1 MGLQDAL
8 EAQVTRL
15 EGTTLQDLLRA
26 DTLRAESFSLRA
38 GPLYANFAR
47 QDYDKAALNALFD
60 LAETHG
66 VHAAFKRMVD
76 GEAVNVTEQRPALH
90 TALRGDL
97 SPAKTAHD
105 AYEVAKATRER
116 MLGLVRDLRAS
127 GVRDVISLGIGG
139 SDLGPRFVVDAL
151 GHDAGAPRLHFVSNV
166 DGHAL
171 ARTLVGLDPATTA
184 LIIISK
190 SFGTQETLANA
201 KVARAWLG
209 DEGARTYA
217 VTSKPEKAEAI
228 GVAAERVLPM
238 WDWVGGRYSLWSAV
252 GFPIAIAIGPE
263 RFDALLR
270 GAGEYDR
277 HCLEAPARD
286 NPSVWHALTA
296 VWNRDARG
304 RGSVAVVPYDD
315 RLKLLP
321 AYLQQ
326 LVMESL
332 GKSVTVTGDAV
343 DVQTSPVWWGSAG
356 TDAQHSYFQ
365 MLHQGTEIVP
375 MDLIGVVNAD
385 HAHADN
391 HALLLANLLAQ
402 AQALAMG
409 ESAEDPHRNYRG
421 GRPSTLLL
429 LDVLTPQALGALIA
443 FYEHSVHAQSVLW
456 GINAFDQFGVELG
469 KRLADRTLPA
479 LKGGAATGDAVT
491 DALIAELGQR
501 AR

>member
-8 EAQVTRL
+8 DTQATRL
-15 EGTTLQDLLRA
+15 NTTSLQELLRSDA
-26 DTLRAESFSLRA
+26 TRAESFSLRA

-47 QDYDKAALNALFD
+47 QDYDKAALDAL
-60 LAETHG
+60 LALADSRG
-66 VHAAFKRMVD
+66 VRAAYKRMVD
-76 GEAVNVTEQRPALH
+76 GEVVNVTEQRPALH

-105 AYEVAKATRER
+105 AFEVAKATRER
-116 MLGLVRDLRAS
+116 MHAMVRKLRAD
-127 GVRDVISLGIGG
+127 GIRDVLSLGIGG
-139 SDLGPRFVVDAL
+139 SDLGPRFIVDAL
-151 GHDAGAPRLHFVSNV
+151 GQDADAPRVHFVSNV

-171 ARTLVGLDPATTA
+171 ERAIAGLDPATTA

-190 SFGTQETLANA
+190 SFNTQETLANA
-201 KVARAWLG
+201 EVARAWLG
-209 DEGARTYA
+209 DGGARTYA
-217 VTSKPEKAEAI
+217 VTSKPSSAEAI

-252 GFPIAIAIGPE
+252 GFPIAIAVGCE

-270 GAGEYDR
+270 GAGDYDR

-286 NPSVWHALTA
+286 NPSIWHALTA

-304 RGSVAVVPYDD
+304 RGSLAVVPYDD

-332 GKSVTVTGDAV
+332 GKSVTIDGAAV
-343 DVQTSPVWWGSAG
+343 GAQTSPVWWGSAG

-365 MLHQGTEIVP
+365 MLHQGTAIVP

-385 HAHADN
+385 HAHAAN
-391 HALLLANLLAQ
+391 HELLLANLLAQ

-409 ESAEDPHRNYRG
+409 ESADDPHRNYQG

-429 LDVLTPQALGALIA
+429 LDALTPEALGTLVA

-456 GINAFDQFGVELG
+456 NINAFDQFGVELG

-479 LKGGAATGDAVT
+479 LKGAGATGDAVT
-491 DALIAELGQR
+491 DTLIAELGRR

>member
-8 EAQVTRL
+8 RAQVERL
-15 EGTTLQDLLRA
+15 EESTLQDLLRA
-26 DTLRAESFSLRA
+26 DASRAGPFSLRA

-47 QDYDKAALNALFD
+47 QDYDKAAIDALFD
-60 LAETHG
+60 LADAQG
-66 VHAAFKRMVD
+66 VRAEFKRMVD
-76 GEAVNVTEQRPALH
+76 GEMVNVTEQRPALH

-97 SPAKTAHD
+97 SPAATAHE
-105 AYEVAKATRER
+105 AFEVAKATRER
-116 MLGLVRDLRAS
+116 MLGLVRDLRTS

-151 GHDAGAPRLHFVSNV
+151 GQEADAPRVHFVSNV

-171 ARTLVGLDPATTA
+171 ARAIEGLDPATTA

-217 VTSKPEKAEAI
+217 VTSKPDKAEAI

-263 RFDALLR
+263 RFDALLD
-270 GAGEYDR
+270 GAGKYDR

-286 NPSVWHALTA
+286 NPSIWHALTA

-304 RGSVAVVPYDD
+304 RGSLAVVPYDD

-332 GKSVTVTGDAV
+332 GKSVTIDGDAV
-343 DVQTSPVWWGSAG
+343 SRTSPVWWGSAG

-365 MLHQGTEIVP
+365 MLHQGTGIVP

-385 HAHADN
+385 HHHAEN
-391 HALLLANLLAQ
+391 HDLLLANLLAQ

-429 LDVLTPQALGALIA
+429 LDALTPAALGALVA

-491 DALIAELGQR
+491 DALIAEVGQR
-501 AR
+501 KR

>member
-1 MGLQDAL
+1 MGLEAAL
-8 EAQVTRL
+8 ESQVARL
-15 EGTTLQDLLRA
+15 EGIPLQELLRDDA
-26 DTLRAESFSLRA
+26 TRAGAFSLRA
-38 GPLYANFAR
+38 GPLYASFAR
-47 QDYDKAALNALFD
+47 QDYDKTALDALFD
-60 LAETHG
+60 LAETRG
-66 VHAAFKRMVD
+66 VRAAFKRMAD
-76 GEAVNVTEQRPALH
+76 GEEVNATEHRPALH

-97 SPAKTAHD
+97 SPAKTAHE
-105 AYEVAKATRER
+105 AFEVAKATRER
-116 MLGLVRDLRAS
+116 MLGMVRELRAS

-139 SDLGPRFVVDAL
+139 SDLGPRFIVDAL
-151 GHDAGAPRLHFVSNV
+151 GADAGAPRVHFVSNV

-171 ARTLVGLDPATTA
+171 ARAIAGLDPATTA

-201 KVARAWLG
+201 EVARAWLG
-209 DEGARTYA
+209 DGGARTYA
-217 VTSKPEKAEAI
+217 VTSKPAKAEAI

-270 GAGEYDR
+270 GAGDYDR
-277 HCLEAPARD
+277 HCLEASARD
-286 NPSVWHALTA
+286 NPSIWHALTA

-304 RGSVAVVPYDD
+304 RGSLAVVPYDD

-332 GKSVTVTGDAV
+332 GKSVTVEGADV
-343 DVQTSPVWWGSAG
+343 GVQTSPVWWGSAG

-385 HAHADN
+385 HHHAAN
-391 HALLLANLLAQ
+391 HDLLLANLLAQ

-409 ESAEDPHRNYRG
+409 ESSEDPHRNYRG

-429 LDVLTPQALGALIA
+429 LDALTPEALGALVA

-456 GINAFDQFGVELG
+456 NINAFDQFGVELG

-479 LKGGAATGDAVT
+479 LKGKSATGDAVT
-491 DALIAELGQR
+491 DALIAEIGRR